1 MVYDIISK
9 PYQSDN
15 TVIPKYNR
23 MAEMSTYIAHWQDAS
38 FFMYSIILQD
48 KSKLNAH

>member
-1 MVYDIISK
+1 MRDHTCTKREREEERTCSVNVMVYDIISK

-23 MAEMSTYIAHWQDAS
+23 MAEMSTYIAH
-38 FFMYSIILQD
+38 
-48 KSKLNAH
+48 